1 MKIFADK
8 VVETVVDRVC
18 DVCNESVMT
27 DVGDDKVEEC
37 GELKAEWGYNSKEDG
52 NTYHL
57 DLCESCFKVA
67 LFALKH
73 HKRSLF
79 MFDDDESNLP
89 DEKFGLDSAHS
100 VNRE

>member
-1 MKIFADK
+1 MI
-8 VVETVVDRVC
+8 
-18 DVCNESVMT
+18 
-27 DVGDDKVEEC
+27 DVGGNKVEEY
-37 GELKAEWGYNSKEDG
+37 GELKAQWGYNSKEDG

-79 MFDDDESNLP
+79 MFDDENNLP
-89 DEKFGLDSAHS
+89 DEKFGLDST
-100 VNRE
+100 RG